1 MGRKGADEEVTAG
14 SLPLYIVCLV
24 IVIVIIVIVI
34 TVITIMLVTMVT
46 MVMMVMMVMMVSGS
60 MEEYKCRLTGGS
72 RRRRQADPEP
82 LTGLNLMNSLRIRE
96 IQLRAEEKYLL
107 VIQEKYN
114 FHYIHRMLGDECWK
128 DCMI

>member
-1 MGRKGADEEVTAG
+1 MM
-14 SLPLYIVCLV
+14 LMIL
-24 IVIVIIVIVI
+24 
-34 TVITIMLVTMVT
+34 IMM
-46 MVMMVMMVMMVSGS
+46 MMVRAALV
-60 MEEYKCRLTGGS
+60 EYKCRLTGGS

-96 IQLRAEEKYLL
+96 IQLRAE

-114 FHYIHRMLGDECWK
+114 FHYKHRMLGDECWK

>member
-24 IVIVIIVIVI
+24 IVIVIIVI
-34 TVITIMLVTMVT
+34 TIVLVMMVTMVT
-46 MVMMVMMVMMVSGS
+46 MVMMVSGS

-114 FHYIHRMLGDECWK
+114 FHYIHRMLGDECRK

>member
-1 MGRKGADEEVTAG
+1 MGWKGADEEVTAG

-34 TVITIMLVTMVT
+34 TVITIVLVMMVTMVT
-46 MVMMVMMVMMVSGS
+46 MVMMVSGS

-114 FHYIHRMLGDECWK
+114 FHYIHRMLGYECWK

>member
-24 IVIVIIVIVI
+24 IVIIVIVI
-34 TVITIMLVTMVT
+34 TVITIVLLMMVTMVT
-46 MVMMVMMVMMVSGS
+46 MVMMVSGS

-96 IQLRAEEKYLL
+96 IQLRAEEKCSLM
-107 VIQEKYN
+107 IQEN
-114 FHYIHRMLGDECWK
+114 TDLNSTQ
-128 DCMI
+128 

>member
-24 IVIVIIVIVI
+24 IVIVIIVI
-34 TVITIMLVTMVT
+34 TIVLLKMVT
-46 MVMMVMMVMMVSGS
+46 MVMMVSGS

-114 FHYIHRMLGDECWK
+114 FQYIHT
-128 DCMI
+128 

>member
-24 IVIVIIVIVI
+24 IVIIVI
-34 TVITIMLVTMVT
+34 TIVLVMMVTMVT
-46 MVMMVMMVMMVSGS
+46 MVMMVSGS

-96 IQLRAEEKYLL
+96 IQLRAEEEYLL

-114 FHYIHRMLGDECWK
+114 FHFIHRMLGDECWK

>member
-24 IVIVIIVIVI
+24 IVIVIIVI
-34 TVITIMLVTMVT
+34 TIVLVMMVTMVT
-46 MVMMVMMVMMVSGS
+46 MVMMVSGS

-128 DCMI
+128 DSMI

>member
-24 IVIVIIVIVI
+24 IVIVIIVIV
-34 TVITIMLVTMVT
+34 TIVLLMMVMMVT
-46 MVMMVMMVMMVSGS
+46 MVMMVMMVSGS

-107 VIQEKYN
+107 VIQEKY
-114 FHYIHRMLGDECWK
+114 RMLGDECWR
-128 DCMI
+128 DSII

>member
-34 TVITIMLVTMVT
+34 TVITIMLVMMVT
-46 MVMMVMMVMMVSGS
+46 MVTMVMMVSGS

-96 IQLRAEEKYLL
+96 IQLRAEEKYLF

-114 FHYIHRMLGDECWK
+114 FHYIHRMLGDECRK

>member
-24 IVIVIIVIVI
+24 IVIVIIVI
-34 TVITIMLVTMVT
+34 TIVLVMMVTMVT
-46 MVMMVMMVMMVSGS
+46 MVMMVMMVSGS

-96 IQLRAEEKYLL
+96 IQLRAEEKCSLM
-107 VIQEKYN
+107 IQEN
-114 FHYIHRMLGDECWK
+114 TDLISTQQRSGQT
-128 DCMI
+128 

>member
-34 TVITIMLVTMVT
+34 TVITIMLVMMVT
-46 MVMMVMMVMMVSGS
+46 MVTMVMMVSGS

-107 VIQEKYN
+107 VIQEKY
-114 FHYIHRMLGDECWK
+114 RMLGDECWR
-128 DCMI
+128 DSII

>member
-24 IVIVIIVIVI
+24 IVIVIIVI
-34 TVITIMLVTMVT
+34 TIVLVMMVTMVT
-46 MVMMVMMVMMVSGS
+46 MVMMVSGS

>member
-34 TVITIMLVTMVT
+34 TVITIMLVMMVT
-46 MVMMVMMVMMVSGS
+46 MVTMVMMVSGS

>member
-24 IVIVIIVIVI
+24 IVIVIIVI
-34 TVITIMLVTMVT
+34 TIVLVMMVTMVT
-46 MVMMVMMVMMVSGS
+46 MVMMVSGS

-114 FHYIHRMLGDECWK
+114 FHFMHRMLGDECWK